1 METKY
6 CRICGYRL
14 GFEPWGDDEKTPTYE
29 IGKTMMIKKQITVCK
44 KDAEI
49 IIFPESKNE
58 IGLWIAHPPC
68 YVVSISDVR
77 KMETMI
83 NTALQ
88 YSNSGIPV
96 NAETAKS
103 VLKDMRIKSW
113 NSLYK
118 SYKIISYSIA
128 EDKIIITPFAYT
140 NRGVFPDTKAK
151 ESFDIDDCNH
161 AIGLLLR
168 L

>member
-1 METKY
+1 
-6 CRICGYRL
+6 
-14 GFEPWGDDEKTPTYE
+14 
-29 IGKTMMIKKQITVCK
+29 MMIKKQITVCK

-68 YVVSISDVR
+68 YVVSVSDVR

-83 NTALQ
+83 NAALQ

-103 VLKDMRIKSW
+103 VLKDMHIKSW

-118 SYKIISYSIA
+118 SYKIISYSVT
-128 EDKIIITPFAYT
+128 EKKIIITTFVYT
-140 NRGVFPDTKAK
+140 NKGSFPDSKAK
-151 ESFDIDDCNH
+151 KTFDIDDCNN